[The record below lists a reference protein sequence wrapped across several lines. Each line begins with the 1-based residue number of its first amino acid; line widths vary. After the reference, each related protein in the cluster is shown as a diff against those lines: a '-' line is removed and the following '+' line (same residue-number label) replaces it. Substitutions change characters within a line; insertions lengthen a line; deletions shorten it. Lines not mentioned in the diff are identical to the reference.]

1 MTFIYRDSGMLSLI
15 VNTLMLKSFKVHL
28 IEDGEGETTDPV
40 ERRDLDDEEWDI
52 FRYKLCIHCLP
63 FILTY
68 IFGCI

>member
-1 MTFIYRDSGMLSLI
+1 MTFKYRDSGMLSLI

-52 FRYKLCIHCLP
+52 FR
-63 FILTY
+63 
-68 IFGCI
+68 